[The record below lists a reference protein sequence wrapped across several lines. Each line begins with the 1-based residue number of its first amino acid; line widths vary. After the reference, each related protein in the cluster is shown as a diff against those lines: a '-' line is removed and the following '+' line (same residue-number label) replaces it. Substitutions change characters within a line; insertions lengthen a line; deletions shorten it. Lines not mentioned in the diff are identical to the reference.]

1 MNAQSFL
8 AGTMILAIS
17 NLLVKILGSVF
28 RIPLGNLIGSDGLG
42 YYQTAYPLFVFVLA
56 ISTSGM
62 PTAISKM
69 VAERTKLGKHKT
81 AHKIFKLSLTMLSI
95 MGVISFCLFFFGA
108 NILSNLLKDKNA
120 YYSIRALSL
129 ALLIVPSV
137 NAFKG
142 YFQGR
147 SNMLPTSLSQISEQ
161 FVRVFSGLFLAY
173 ILRPKGK
180 PMSAAGAAFGASLGG
195 VIAFLVIVLIYFRNK
210 KQIKKEIKNCD
221 EVHEEHSIDLIKEM
235 LSIAIP
241 IIIGSLVI
249 PFMNTI
255 DSAMVKER
263 LMSGGFSYSDAN
275 SLFGQYSG
283 MAATIIN
290 LPQAITVSIAMS
302 IVPAVSESFV
312 VKDMKKLRHN
322 IVLGTRLSNLIAMPC
337 FAGVMILSTP
347 IMKLLYPNEPES
359 AGAILFTMSFTIVLI
374 ALLQTFTAILQAIGK
389 PMIPVIN
396 LMIASIF
403 KLLLTYLLTSMPS
416 INVKGA
422 AIGTAVAYIIA
433 MILDYLWIKK
443 LLKVNF
449 NLKNTFLKPFI
460 ISVVMGASVYL
471 SYTLLSFVI
480 PSPKINTLL
489 AIMVG
494 GAVYLF
500 ELLFLGGIS
509 KKELMNMPGGKKLA
523 KKIYKDN
530 E

>member
-1 MNAQSFL
+1 
-8 AGTMILAIS
+8 MIYRA
-17 NLLVKILGSVF
+17 
-28 RIPLGNLIGSDGLG
+28 
-42 YYQTAYPLFVFVLA
+42 
-56 ISTSGM
+56 
-62 PTAISKM
+62 
-69 VAERTKLGKHKT
+69 
-81 AHKIFKLSLTMLSI
+81 
-95 MGVISFCLFFFGA
+95 A
-108 NILSNLLKDKNA
+108 NN
-120 YYSIRALSL
+120 
-129 ALLIVPSV
+129 
-137 NAFKG
+137 
-142 YFQGR
+142 
-147 SNMLPTSLSQISEQ
+147 T
-161 FVRVFSGLFLAY
+161 
-173 ILRPKGK
+173 
-180 PMSAAGAAFGASLGG
+180 
-195 VIAFLVIVLIYFRNK
+195 K

>member
-1 MNAQSFL
+1 
-8 AGTMILAIS
+8 
-17 NLLVKILGSVF
+17 
-28 RIPLGNLIGSDGLG
+28 
-42 YYQTAYPLFVFVLA
+42 
-56 ISTSGM
+56 
-62 PTAISKM
+62 
-69 VAERTKLGKHKT
+69 
-81 AHKIFKLSLTMLSI
+81 
-95 MGVISFCLFFFGA
+95 
-108 NILSNLLKDKNA
+108 
-120 YYSIRALSL
+120 
-129 ALLIVPSV
+129 
-137 NAFKG
+137 
-142 YFQGR
+142 
-147 SNMLPTSLSQISEQ
+147 
-161 FVRVFSGLFLAY
+161 
-173 ILRPKGK
+173 
-180 PMSAAGAAFGASLGG
+180 
-195 VIAFLVIVLIYFRNK
+195 
-210 KQIKKEIKNCD
+210 
-221 EVHEEHSIDLIKEM
+221 
-235 LSIAIP
+235 
-241 IIIGSLVI
+241 
-249 PFMNTI
+249 
-255 DSAMVKER
+255 
-263 LMSGGFSYSDAN
+263 
-275 SLFGQYSG
+275 
-283 MAATIIN
+283 
-290 LPQAITVSIAMS
+290 
-302 IVPAVSESFV
+302 
-312 VKDMKKLRHN
+312 
-322 IVLGTRLSNLIAMPC
+322 MPC

-489 AIMVG
+489 TIMVG

-509 KKELMNMPGGKKLA
+509 KKELMNMPGGKKLGGC
-523 KKIYKDN
+523 
-530 E
+530 